1 MERSESTEKVVAHI
15 SINPAYRNL
24 GLTGWSFCTKASE
37 RVYITASGC
46 EIEFGE
52 TRGL

>member
-1 MERSESTEKVVAHI
+1 MPSTLYLVTTIVSAELIKQPRLWV
-15 SINPAYRNL
+15 
-24 GLTGWSFCTKASE
+24 TGWSFCTKASE
-37 RVYITASGC
+37 RVYITASGY